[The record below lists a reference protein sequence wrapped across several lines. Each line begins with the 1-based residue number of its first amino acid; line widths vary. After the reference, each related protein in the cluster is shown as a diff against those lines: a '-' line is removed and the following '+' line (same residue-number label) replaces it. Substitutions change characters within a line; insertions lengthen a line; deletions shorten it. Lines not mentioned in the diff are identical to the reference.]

1 MSNVT
6 SIAAKSRDTEAD
18 PLSAERAAL
27 EAAIEAEREAR
38 ASLASIEEALR
49 RGKSVA
55 QSAQDKL
62 ESAKHHVEKAKEGD
76 ARRTAAAVRN
86 RSSASPDASGVRRA
100 RESVVQAE
108 DDLEAAQGAVARIQ
122 EDCAAA
128 ALACVSAAVDTMVAR
143 NAVLAPVCRE
153 LISRARDAH
162 RSFALNKAMLVLLLN
177 DPASGAPDFGD
188 DTLAGVR
195 AREQIAAPLAGLRD
209 AAERATMSANRTAE
223 EDSAVV
229 AEAVAALKSAAAA
242 LLKDPATVL
251 PLPT

>member
-1 MSNVT
+1 VSNIT
-6 SIAAKSRDTEAD
+6 SIAKSRDTEAD
-18 PLSAERAAL
+18 PLRAAL
-27 EAAIEAEREAR
+27 AAAIEAEA
-38 ASLASIEEALR
+38 
-49 RGKSVA
+49 
-55 QSAQDKL
+55 
-62 ESAKHHVEKAKEGD
+62 D
-76 ARRTAAAVRN
+76 ARRAVSTARENLKRGHAAVDGARAELSQAE
-86 RSSASPDASGVRRA
+86 RLVEAA
-100 RESVVQAE
+100 RER
-108 DDLEAAQGAVARIQ
+108 DGR
-122 EDCAAA
+122 AAA
-128 ALACVSAAVDTMVAR
+128 AAIRKSASAPPDVSATRSARLRAQMCEDSAEVAASAIQCLEQNVLESNAALLQCLVDTAACR

-153 LISRARDAH
+153 LISRARGAH

-177 DPASGAPDFGD
+177 DPSSGAPDFGD